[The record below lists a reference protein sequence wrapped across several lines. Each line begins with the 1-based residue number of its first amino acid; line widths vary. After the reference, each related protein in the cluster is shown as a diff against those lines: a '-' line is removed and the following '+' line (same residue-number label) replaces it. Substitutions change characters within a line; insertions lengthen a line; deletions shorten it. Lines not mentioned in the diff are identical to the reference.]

1 MTTNPKRQCLRCGAP
16 LSPEAQFCHA
26 CGAPQASTAKPPIP
40 MPLLMGGFLVVLVAV
55 AVASYEIGRSS
66 SPANPSGGSIS
77 AAASAGPPDI
87 SNLSPRQAADSLF
100 NMVMRS
106 HQDGDFQR
114 VNMFAPMAI
123 QAYANVGV
131 LDPDAH
137 YHLGLIHLISGDFEG
152 ARAEADSMEQAVP
165 NNLLA
170 IVLRHNVAQMQGDSA
185 ASVAAYRRF
194 LANYDQQIG
203 LNRPEYQDHS
213 PIIDNFRQQ
222 AQDAVGG

>member
-1 MTTNPKRQCLRCGAP
+1 
-16 LSPEAQFCHA
+16 
-26 CGAPQASTAKPPIP
+26 